1 MKECVIIDMART
13 PIGGFQGDLS
23 EKKSPELGA
32 AAVKAAVERSS
43 VNLSMIDELIMGCVL
58 PAGLRQAPARQVSVL
73 SGLPNTVTAL
83 TLNKVCGSGMQS
95 ILVGSDQIKLGE
107 KDIVVAGGMESMSNA
122 PLLARK
128 FPGKAK
134 VGHLKMEDHM
144 LTDGL
149 EDAFDSETLMG
160 HFAEKCAEYYHFT
173 REDQDKYA
181 ISSLNMALDCQAVGK
196 FEDEIIAVESSKDR
210 EIKIVKEDEQP
221 KRASVEKIPLLRP
234 AFKPEGTITAA
245 NSSSIS
251 DGAAAVVLSS
261 QQKALELGLQIRAK
275 IVGYAGFAQEASWFT
290 TSPIFAAKKL
300 LTKINWTTQD
310 VDLWEVNE
318 AFAVV
323 PMAFMREL
331 NIPRNKINQKGGA
344 CALGHPIGASGAR
357 IVVTLISSLE
367 QQRLKR
373 GIAAICLGGGE
384 ALALAIEIP

>member
-1 MKECVIIDMART
+1 MART

>member
-196 FEDEIIAVESSKDR
+196 FEDEIIAVESSKDG

>member
-181 ISSLNMALDCQAVGK
+181 ISSLNMALECQAVGK
-196 FEDEIIAVESSKDR
+196 FEDEIIAVESSKDG